1 MKRVRV
7 NGVTTCRYYIPRLGC
22 VFNLKLKLGR
32 VKRMRE
38 IVYDNTITAEEKV
51 QKIKNYLRGF

>member
-7 NGVTTCRYYIPRLGC
+7 NGVETCRYYIPGMGC
-22 VFNLKLKLGR
+22 IFGLKLKLGR

-38 IVYDNTITAEEKV
+38 VLNDSTLSPDQKL